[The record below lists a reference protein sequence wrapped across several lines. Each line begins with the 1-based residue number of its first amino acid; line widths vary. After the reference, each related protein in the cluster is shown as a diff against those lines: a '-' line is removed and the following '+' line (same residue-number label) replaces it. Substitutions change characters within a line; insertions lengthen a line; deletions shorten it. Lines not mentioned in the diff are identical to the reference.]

1 MNKWRSNPKL
11 NYWGKFIIRT
21 IFYSAVLLFLIYLYH
36 YKIFKEELLSITN
49 FRRKSMEIKTIIEAI
64 DDWGINEPDRVA
76 YQADETHT
84 FGELKQ
90 ASDALAYYL
99 EKKVEGDGPIVVF
112 GNLEFEMI
120 VSFLG
125 VVKSGHAYL
134 PIEEHTPKERILS
147 IFRVAKPSMVIS
159 IGDWIED
166 IPSVPVITK
175 KEFQEIKKIPVGF
188 YPRNSVKG
196 TENFYIIFT
205 SGTTGEP
212 KGVQISHDNLVSFV
226 QWTME
231 DFGIKPGM
239 HFLAQA
245 PFSFD
250 LSVFS
255 IYPALVSG
263 GMLKPLNKAVV
274 QDFRQLFATLPA
286 LKLNV
291 WVSTPSFMDIC
302 LMEPTF
308 NGENVP
314 ELDMF
319 LFCGEELTKKTAESL
334 LDRFPN
340 ARIYNTYGPT
350 EATVAI
356 SSIQID
362 QHVLDSYDR
371 LPIGYVKKDTK
382 VSIVQEGK
390 PVSKGETG
398 EIIIAGPSVSKGYLN
413 NPEKTAAA
421 FFCQNDLAS
430 YHTGDAGRLDED
442 GLLFYEGRMDQQVKL
457 HGYRI
462 ELGDIEHYLLQDN
475 RIKQAVVVPKYQ
487 GTKVQQLVAFVVLED
502 KTKQPDFQLTKS
514 IKEQLLEVVMDYM
527 IPQKFHY
534 VDLLPQTVNGKIDR
548 KKLTA
553 EVNPE

>member
-1 MNKWRSNPKL
+1 
-11 NYWGKFIIRT
+11 
-21 IFYSAVLLFLIYLYH
+21 
-36 YKIFKEELLSITN
+36 
-49 FRRKSMEIKTIIEAI
+49 MEIKTIIEAI

-371 LPIGYVKKDTK
+371 LPIGYVKKRHE
-382 VSIVQEGK
+382 S
-390 PVSKGETG
+390 
-398 EIIIAGPSVSKGYLN
+398 
-413 NPEKTAAA
+413 
-421 FFCQNDLAS
+421 
-430 YHTGDAGRLDED
+430 
-442 GLLFYEGRMDQQVKL
+442 FYCPR
-457 HGYRI
+457 R
-462 ELGDIEHYLLQDN
+462 
-475 RIKQAVVVPKYQ
+475 
-487 GTKVQQLVAFVVLED
+487 
-502 KTKQPDFQLTKS
+502 
-514 IKEQLLEVVMDYM
+514 
-527 IPQKFHY
+527 
-534 VDLLPQTVNGKIDR
+534 
-548 KKLTA
+548 
-553 EVNPE
+553 

>member
-1 MNKWRSNPKL
+1 
-11 NYWGKFIIRT
+11 
-21 IFYSAVLLFLIYLYH
+21 
-36 YKIFKEELLSITN
+36 
-49 FRRKSMEIKTIIEAI
+49 MEIKTIIEAI

-263 GMLKPLNKAVV
+263 GMLK
-274 QDFRQLFATLPA
+274 R
-286 LKLNV
+286 
-291 WVSTPSFMDIC
+291 
-302 LMEPTF
+302 
-308 NGENVP
+308 
-314 ELDMF
+314 
-319 LFCGEELTKKTAESL
+319 
-334 LDRFPN
+334 
-340 ARIYNTYGPT
+340 
-350 EATVAI
+350 
-356 SSIQID
+356 
-362 QHVLDSYDR
+362 
-371 LPIGYVKKDTK
+371 
-382 VSIVQEGK
+382 
-390 PVSKGETG
+390 
-398 EIIIAGPSVSKGYLN
+398 
-413 NPEKTAAA
+413 
-421 FFCQNDLAS
+421 
-430 YHTGDAGRLDED
+430 
-442 GLLFYEGRMDQQVKL
+442 
-457 HGYRI
+457 
-462 ELGDIEHYLLQDN
+462 
-475 RIKQAVVVPKYQ
+475 
-487 GTKVQQLVAFVVLED
+487 
-502 KTKQPDFQLTKS
+502 
-514 IKEQLLEVVMDYM
+514 
-527 IPQKFHY
+527 
-534 VDLLPQTVNGKIDR
+534 
-548 KKLTA
+548 
-553 EVNPE
+553 

>member
-1 MNKWRSNPKL
+1 
-11 NYWGKFIIRT
+11 
-21 IFYSAVLLFLIYLYH
+21 
-36 YKIFKEELLSITN
+36 
-49 FRRKSMEIKTIIEAI
+49 MEIKTIIEAI

-291 WVSTPSFMDIC
+291 GFYSIIYGY
-302 LMEPTF
+302 L
-308 NGENVP
+308 
-314 ELDMF
+314 LDGTYIQWRKCAGIGHVF
-319 LFCGEELTKKTAESL
+319 ILRRRIDEKTAESL

-371 LPIGYVKKDTK
+371 LPIGYVKRHE
-382 VSIVQEGK
+382 S
-390 PVSKGETG
+390 
-398 EIIIAGPSVSKGYLN
+398 
-413 NPEKTAAA
+413 
-421 FFCQNDLAS
+421 
-430 YHTGDAGRLDED
+430 
-442 GLLFYEGRMDQQVKL
+442 FYCPR
-457 HGYRI
+457 R
-462 ELGDIEHYLLQDN
+462 
-475 RIKQAVVVPKYQ
+475 
-487 GTKVQQLVAFVVLED
+487 
-502 KTKQPDFQLTKS
+502 
-514 IKEQLLEVVMDYM
+514 
-527 IPQKFHY
+527 
-534 VDLLPQTVNGKIDR
+534 
-548 KKLTA
+548 
-553 EVNPE
+553 

>member
-1 MNKWRSNPKL
+1 
-11 NYWGKFIIRT
+11 
-21 IFYSAVLLFLIYLYH
+21 
-36 YKIFKEELLSITN
+36 
-49 FRRKSMEIKTIIEAI
+49 MEIKTIIEAI

-231 DFGIKPGM
+231 DF
-239 HFLAQA
+239 
-245 PFSFD
+245 
-250 LSVFS
+250 
-255 IYPALVSG
+255 
-263 GMLKPLNKAVV
+263 
-274 QDFRQLFATLPA
+274 
-286 LKLNV
+286 
-291 WVSTPSFMDIC
+291 
-302 LMEPTF
+302 
-308 NGENVP
+308 
-314 ELDMF
+314 
-319 LFCGEELTKKTAESL
+319 
-334 LDRFPN
+334 
-340 ARIYNTYGPT
+340 
-350 EATVAI
+350 
-356 SSIQID
+356 
-362 QHVLDSYDR
+362 
-371 LPIGYVKKDTK
+371 
-382 VSIVQEGK
+382 
-390 PVSKGETG
+390 
-398 EIIIAGPSVSKGYLN
+398 
-413 NPEKTAAA
+413 
-421 FFCQNDLAS
+421 
-430 YHTGDAGRLDED
+430 
-442 GLLFYEGRMDQQVKL
+442 
-457 HGYRI
+457 
-462 ELGDIEHYLLQDN
+462 
-475 RIKQAVVVPKYQ
+475 
-487 GTKVQQLVAFVVLED
+487 
-502 KTKQPDFQLTKS
+502 
-514 IKEQLLEVVMDYM
+514 
-527 IPQKFHY
+527 
-534 VDLLPQTVNGKIDR
+534 
-548 KKLTA
+548 
-553 EVNPE
+553 

>member
-1 MNKWRSNPKL
+1 
-11 NYWGKFIIRT
+11 
-21 IFYSAVLLFLIYLYH
+21 
-36 YKIFKEELLSITN
+36 
-49 FRRKSMEIKTIIEAI
+49 MEIKTIIEAI

-263 GMLKPLNKAVV
+263 GMLKPLNKAVI

-430 YHTGDAGRLDED
+430 YHTGDAGRLDEY

-487 GTKVQQLVAFVVLED
+487 GTKVQQLVAFVVLEN